1 MTIQTIFVDSC
12 AKRMHHLGLQV
23 KLSYDQFGNFVVQK
37 LLETGDLENHLAMLK
52 EVKGHVPRCFF
63 FAGEITGELYSWTYT
78 EAMEEICPHRT
89 PKTQFIVW
97 IQRILEQI
105 SGYFQEPSSFLEI
118 TRVSRVYTVIFMEP
132 RFYPRTKTCHAS
144 GAV

>member
-63 FAGEITGELYSWTYT
+63 LQVKSLEN
-78 EAMEEICPHRT
+78 C
-89 PKTQFIVW
+89 IVGH
-97 IQRILEQI
+97 ILRQWKKSVHI
-105 SGYFQEPSSFLEI
+105 EPQKHNS
-118 TRVSRVYTVIFMEP
+118 
-132 RFYPRTKTCHAS
+132 
-144 GAV
+144 